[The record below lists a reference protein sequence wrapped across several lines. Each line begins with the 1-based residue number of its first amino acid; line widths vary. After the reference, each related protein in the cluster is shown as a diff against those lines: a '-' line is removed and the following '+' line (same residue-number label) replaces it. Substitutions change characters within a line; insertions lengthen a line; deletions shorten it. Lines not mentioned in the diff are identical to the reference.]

1 MENVNK
7 PLILEIEE
15 AKAETN
21 TAINDILK
29 KHNLPCYL
37 YEPII
42 EDIHRQISSIAQNEV
57 ATIKANYK
65 SEVEASKKVKEEDT
79 SNT

>member
-21 TAINDILK
+21 TAINEILK

-37 YEPII
+37 YESII
-42 EDIHRQISSIAQNEV
+42 EDIHRQISNIAQNEV
-57 ATIKANYK
+57 NTLKANYK
-65 SEVEASKKVKEEDT
+65 SEVEASKKDKEENT